1 MPVGE
6 FCRHVGQNLN
16 GLVDDLQRLTG
27 RTGENERLAWMW
39 SLDRAARVLN
49 HPTLADFHLHV
60 GQRGSVSVEYR
71 LPASASWCDLV
82 VLGRNPIQPA
92 AVVVELKDWDTY
104 GDQPGPSETLV
115 WHHGELVLHPSDQVR
130 GYVEYCRRFHSAVH
144 DQRAD
149 VAGCVYF
156 TQPRSAGPYLEKPHD
171 GLVAD
176 YPIFTDSVLDVDER
190 FPEFLRSRLT
200 LPDQE
205 FAEAFEVGVYQQ
217 DRSFTR
223 QVAQQI
229 ADPSRSPFVLL
240 DHQRHGLELC
250 KLRIQE
256 ALARERSGDEKTV
269 IVIEGPPGSGKSA
282 IAAQLWAEL
291 AQDERLSGDSFV
303 VTTTSS
309 SQRRNWE
316 SFFERA
322 GRRGA
327 RGFVMPANRYAPA
340 DARWVGQ
347 YSRRPGAGT
356 MRPETWRENTAT
368 CLAEETRRR
377 HGTGPPFVS
386 IVDEAHALINPEQPN
401 ARPARAGWPLA
412 FGPQAYHI
420 IRSSRVSVFLMDVD
434 QGFRDRECTTRQD
447 IEIWATELGA
457 TVGPPISLA
466 GAQFR
471 LAGSVEYVAWIENV
485 LGLTDSPPPP
495 VSSWRRTATIS
506 GGSLLFEV
514 VPDPLALEDALRPHV
529 KAGDTAR
536 LLATFGR
543 PWKSK
548 PPTSRGSRRAR
559 SLAGPTPF
567 DFDITFEREGRLRRW
582 EKIWN
587 AVPGE
592 DYTLFVQALPGTAM
606 EKDPLAEIGC
616 PYTIRGFDYDWV
628 GVLWLKDLVWRKDRW
643 TVDLDHVHESGVKD
657 TQRDARREALKGT
670 IGPAHQELLK
680 RVKQAYRILLTRA
693 MKGLYIWV
701 QDPETAVHLRGV
713 LSTAV

>member
-6 FCRHVGQNLN
+6 FCRQVAQNPN
-16 GLVDDLQRLTG
+16 ALVNDLQRLTG

-39 SLDRAARVLN
+39 SLDRAAHVLN

-82 VLGRNPIQPA
+82 VLGRNQTQRT

-144 DQRAD
+144 DQGAG

-156 TQPRSAGPYLEKPHD
+156 TQPGSAGPYLKKPHD

-176 YPIFTDSVLDVDER
+176 YPIFTDSVHDVDER

-200 LPDQE
+200 LPDQA
-205 FAEAFEVGVYQQ
+205 FAEAFEAGVYQQ

-223 QVAQQI
+223 QVAQQV

-240 DHQRHGLELC
+240 DHQRRGLELC

-256 ALARERSGDEKTV
+256 ALARESTGDQKTL

-282 IAAQLWAEL
+282 IAAQLWADL

-316 SFFERA
+316 SFFEQA

-340 DARWVGQ
+340 DARWVSQ
-347 YSRRPGAGT
+347 YCKRPGAGS
-356 MRPETWRENTAT
+356 MPPEKWRENTVA
-368 CLAEETRRR
+368 CLAEKAGPK
-377 HGTGPPFVS
+377 HGAGPPFVS
-386 IVDEAHALINPEQPN
+386 IVDEAHALINPEQPK
-401 ARPARAGWPLA
+401 ARTPAGWAVA

-420 IRSSRVSVFLMDVD
+420 IRSSRVSIFLMDVD
-434 QGFRDRECTTRQD
+434 QGFRDRECTTRTD
-447 IEIWATELGA
+447 IEAWARELGA

-471 LAGSVEYVAWIENV
+471 LAGSVEYVAWIEAV

-495 VSSWRRTATIS
+495 VSSWRRTSIS
-506 GGSLLFEV
+506 AGGTLLFEV
-514 VPDPLALEDALRPHV
+514 MPDPLALEDALRSHIE
-529 KAGDTAR
+529 AGDTAR

-548 PPTSRGSRRAR
+548 PPTNRGSRRAR
-559 SLAGPTPF
+559 SVAGSTPF
-567 DFDITFEREGRLRRW
+567 DFDITFEREGRLHRW

-587 AVPGE
+587 AVPGGD
-592 DYTLFVQALPGTAM
+592 DYTLFVQAPPGTAM
-606 EKDPLAEIGC
+606 EEDPLAEVGC

-628 GVLWLKDLVWRKDRW
+628 AVLWLKDLVWRNDRW
-643 TVDLDHVHESGVKD
+643 TVQLDHVHESGVSG
-657 TQRDARREALKGT
+657 TLADARHEALKGT

-693 MKGLYIWV
+693 MKGLYVWAE
-701 QDPETAVHLRGV
+701 DAETAAHLSDM
-713 LSTAV
+713 LSSAV